1 VKISLGAPELVASPA
16 LSRRLALLT
25 GLRLV
30 FLTLCLALVGLLY
43 LRGASLGS
51 TTLRVGLGLL
61 IVSFALAGG
70 YAVLLRVGRG
80 LALVADAQI
89 VFDQLTWTVVAY
101 LTGGASSG
109 AASLYGL
116 SCLVGAALS
125 GSRGAALAAG
135 SGVVSYAS
143 LVLLLGSGWL
153 VPPPDQPASVYQ
165 LSAEEIRFYLAVNA
179 LVMLVVALLA
189 GLLAERLRWTG
200 GELRLANERVERA
213 ERMAA
218 LGRLAAGLAH
228 EIRNPLGSIAG
239 SVALLSSA
247 RGLSSDDQKLC
258 EIIAREADRLNDL
271 VTDMMDLSRPRR
283 PEPAPVDIALIAQD
297 VVELA
302 TRSGRA
308 VSDVQV
314 VYEGPTSL
322 VVQADGAQLRQLVWN
337 LVRNGVQASRPGG
350 LVRVVLE
357 LKPEGAWLAVI
368 DRGIG
373 IDEEARSRLFDA
385 FFTTRS
391 HGTGVGL
398 AVVKSIADEHGFA
411 IDVESGAGQGAAFRV
426 SLGRPLSLPNPGKP
440 ASELVR

>member
-1 VKISLGAPELVASPA
+1 LKISLGAPDMVTSPT

-25 GLRLV
+25 AARLV
-30 FLTLCLALVGLLY
+30 FLTVCLALVGLFY

-51 TTLRVGLGLL
+51 TTLRIGLALL
-61 IVSFALAGG
+61 VVSFALAGG
-70 YAVLLRVGRG
+70 YAVLLRAGRG
-80 LALVADAQI
+80 LAFVADAQV
-89 VFDQLTWTVVAY
+89 VFDQIGWTVVAY

-143 LVLLLGSGWL
+143 LVLMLGSGWL
-153 VPPPDQPASVYQ
+153 APPPDQPASIYH
-165 LSAEEIRFYLAVNA
+165 LSAEEVRFYLAVNA

-189 GLLAERLRWTG
+189 GTLAERLRWTG
-200 GELRLANERVERA
+200 GELRMATERAERA

-239 SVALLSSA
+239 SIDLLRSA
-247 RGLSSDDQKLC
+247 RGLSGDDQKLC
-258 EIIAREADRLNDL
+258 DIIAREADRLNDL

-283 PEPAPVDIALIAQD
+283 PELTPVDVALVAQD

-302 TRSGRA
+302 ARSGRA
-308 VSDVQV
+308 VSDVRV

-322 VVQADGAQLRQLVWN
+322 VIQADGAQLRQLVWN

-350 LVRVVLE
+350 LVRVVLA
-357 LKPEGAWLAVI
+357 LGGDRASLSVV
-368 DRGIG
+368 DRGVG

-398 AVVKSIADEHGFA
+398 AVVKSIADVHGFA
-411 IDVESGAGQGAAFRV
+411 IDVESGAGQGATFRV
-426 SLGRPLSLPNPGKP
+426 SLGPSRSVP
-440 ASELVR
+440 ADAGSPAA